1 MQRSISDTDKGPN
14 RPIRYLKVSK
24 QPEQANLGL
33 QGSRPKDILIMSTTL
48 DFRPPTGQTA
58 RPAIFPMLE
67 IHATKSPSNTV
78 SPSKTE
84 SPSKTGRVAWNRP
97 YAWSTIIPSVRR
109 QESIEGALIGCAI
122 GESIGGL
129 GRSKQARLRSELC
142 SKPPGQIDPG
152 VLVASHRTE
161 GMLVSVQAVLL
172 SQAMS
177 ENFQSHLSER
187 LAWYQRLQP
196 TAYIGGFV
204 NSLLGRSQSTAK
216 LGDDPLVRA
225 LALSVLMQGHH
236 DGALSWVE
244 DSTQLTFG
252 NRWVI
257 QASFL
262 IATAAQVAQ
271 FHRTSH
277 QISTANLLKDL
288 RSATGSQEIQ
298 QRLDAL
304 IEAQEADETADSASR
319 ILGCKEHRW
328 QDHLVDNALL
338 AIYTFARHPDAI
350 HKGLAEL
357 LELRGNLQGVLSLYA
372 GLATVQSGVQGLPGL
387 WPDRLSL
394 YPYSSTWVQQY
405 TDRCVDWPH
414 GPEDIQATRCLP
426 SHPVGQFVRN
436 LCRGFA

>member
-14 RPIRYLKVSK
+14 RPIRYFKVSK

-67 IHATKSPSNTV
+67 IHPTKSLSNTV

-152 VLVASHRTE
+152 TLVASHRTE

-196 TAYIGGFV
+196 TAYLGGFV

-271 FHRTSH
+271 FHRTPH

>member
-14 RPIRYLKVSK
+14 RPIRYFKVSK

-67 IHATKSPSNTV
+67 IHPTKSPSNTV

-152 VLVASHRTE
+152 TLVASHRTE

-196 TAYIGGFV
+196 TAYLGGFV

>member
-1 MQRSISDTDKGPN
+1 
-14 RPIRYLKVSK
+14 
-24 QPEQANLGL
+24 
-33 QGSRPKDILIMSTTL
+33 MS
-48 DFRPPTGQTA
+48 PTKIG
-58 RPAIFPMLE
+58 
-67 IHATKSPSNTV
+67 
-78 SPSKTE
+78 

-109 QESIEGALIGCAI
+109 QESIEGAFIGCAI

-129 GRSKQARLRSELC
+129 GRSKQSRLRSELC
-142 SKPPGQIDPG
+142 SKPPGEIDPG

-196 TAYIGGFV
+196 TAYLGGFV

-328 QDHLVDNALL
+328 KDHLVDNALL

-350 HKGLAEL
+350 HRGLAEL
-357 LELRGNLQGVLSLYA
+357 LELRGNLRGVLSLYA

-394 YPYSSTWVQQY
+394 YPYSSAWVQQY

-414 GPEDIQATRCLP
+414 GPEDIQATSCLP